1 MFSNISVKAK
11 IILLVVLPLFLVCV
25 LLSYVAISQSNKAL
39 INDKFAQLTSI
50 QKAKKSEIKNY
61 FKSLEDLLVS
71 LATQQ
76 GTKDAFIALKD
87 GFYNLENEL
96 EVDIDKVKTALE
108 NDFKTN
114 YLNNVKYNV
123 PNSNSR
129 KEISEYLPKN
139 KNALIA
145 QYAFITDN
153 HEKLGEKNKLVF
165 NDKYDSS
172 YMQAH
177 KKYHS
182 SFDKFLTTFELYDIF
197 IADLDGNLIYTDFKE
212 KDFATNLKDGVYSD
226 TGIANAYNKALK
238 LSENKIAFEDFAPY
252 EPSYNSSASFIA
264 TPIFINGIK
273 EGVLIFQMPVD
284 KINNI
289 MNFDQKHE
297 EAGLGKSGETYLIAD
312 DYKMRTNSRFQKEI
326 EDEAV
331 KAVGSTIGIFEI
343 KTQTTKNIFEN
354 NQEMGH
360 GIILDYRGVE
370 VLSSFE
376 TINIFNQAK
385 WALVIEEDYDESV
398 KEATNLAYELII
410 ASIIIFL
417 IMIAISII
425 AVKQLVIKPIDLFTN
440 YLDEFLVFISYKKN
454 RLKKVTIKS
463 EKNEFSEMIEKL
475 NLAVDDFDSR
485 FKIDMKV
492 IGEIVLTMD
501 KVEQGIFRCRIKA
514 RTANPLLMTLINTI
528 NKMLESLED
537 NMIQLENVTNSYTN
551 DDFRE
556 KIEISKKLKA
566 RLLAVMQGVNALGD
580 SLSSSAK
587 DNLTNGQTLESNAS
601 IMKSS
606 MHNLASKASE
616 QAASLEETSAAIEEI
631 TSITR
636 NNAQNASKMSTLG
649 QTVKDAVIDGQ
660 KLASKTA
667 SSMQE
672 INSKVTSINEAIT
685 VIDQIAFQTN
695 ILSLNAAVEAATAGE
710 AGKGFAVVAA
720 EVRNL
725 ASRSADAAK
734 EIKELVEDANIK
746 ANEGKVISDNMI
758 KGYETLNNHMGETI
772 KIIDDV
778 SSSSKEQMTGIEQ
791 INDAIT
797 MLDRVTQENASEA
810 NQITNIS
817 NEVSSMAHN
826 LVTNAQNKQFN

>member
-71 LATQQ
+71 LANQR

-129 KEISEYLPKN
+129 REISEYLPKN

-145 QYAFITDN
+145 QYVFITDN

-197 IADLDGNLIYTDFKE
+197 IADLNGNLIYTDFKE
-212 KDFATNLKDGVYSD
+212 KDFATNLKDGVYSN

-331 KAVGSTIGIFEI
+331 KTVGSTIGIFEI
-343 KTQTTKNIFEN
+343 KTQTTKNVFEN

>member
-1 MFSNISVKAK
+1 M
-11 IILLVVLPLFLVCV
+11 
-25 LLSYVAISQSNKAL
+25 
-39 INDKFAQLTSI
+39 
-50 QKAKKSEIKNY
+50 
-61 FKSLEDLLVS
+61 
-71 LATQQ
+71 
-76 GTKDAFIALKD
+76 
-87 GFYNLENEL
+87 
-96 EVDIDKVKTALE
+96 
-108 NDFKTN
+108 
-114 YLNNVKYNV
+114 
-123 PNSNSR
+123 
-129 KEISEYLPKN
+129 
-139 KNALIA
+139 
-145 QYAFITDN
+145 
-153 HEKLGEKNKLVF
+153 
-165 NDKYDSS
+165 
-172 YMQAH
+172 
-177 KKYHS
+177 
-182 SFDKFLTTFELYDIF
+182 
-197 IADLDGNLIYTDFKE
+197 
-212 KDFATNLKDGVYSD
+212 
-226 TGIANAYNKALK
+226 
-238 LSENKIAFEDFAPY
+238 
-252 EPSYNSSASFIA
+252 
-264 TPIFINGIK
+264 
-273 EGVLIFQMPVD
+273 
-284 KINNI
+284 
-289 MNFDQKHE
+289 
-297 EAGLGKSGETYLIAD
+297 
-312 DYKMRTNSRFQKEI
+312 
-326 EDEAV
+326 
-331 KAVGSTIGIFEI
+331 
-343 KTQTTKNIFEN
+343 
-354 NQEMGH
+354 
-360 GIILDYRGVE
+360 
-370 VLSSFE
+370 
-376 TINIFNQAK
+376 
-385 WALVIEEDYDESV
+385 
-398 KEATNLAYELII
+398 
-410 ASIIIFL
+410 
-417 IMIAISII
+417 
-425 AVKQLVIKPIDLFTN
+425 
-440 YLDEFLVFISYKKN
+440 VFISYKKN

-514 RTANPLLMTLINTI
+514 KTANPLLMTLINTI

>member
-71 LATQQ
+71 LATQR

-145 QYAFITDN
+145 QYVFITDN

-212 KDFATNLKDGVYSD
+212 KDFATNLKDGVYSN

-398 KEATNLAYELII
+398 REATNLAYELII

-667 SSMQE
+667 SSMEE

-817 NEVSSMAHN
+817 NEVSNMAHN

>member
-71 LATQQ
+71 LATQR

-96 EVDIDKVKTALE
+96 EVDIDKVKIALE

-212 KDFATNLKDGVYSD
+212 KDFATNLKDGVYSN

-312 DYKMRTNSRFQKEI
+312 DYKMRTNSRFQKQI
-326 EDEAV
+326 EDEVV

-343 KTQTTKNIFEN
+343 KTQTTKNLFEN
-354 NQEMGH
+354 NQEMGQ

-514 RTANPLLMTLINTI
+514 KTANPLLMTLINTI

-667 SSMQE
+667 SSMEE